1 MLSHQTTSKTKLEI
15 ILLFQL
21 YRQLELLVRRD
32 NTAGFDSG
40 LLLRLG
46 Y

>member
-21 YRQLELLVRRD
+21 YFPDSFWLEEITQLALIL
-32 NTAGFDSG
+32 GFC
-40 LLLRLG
+40 
-46 Y
+46 